1 MSGER
6 TGRTTL
12 RKDRVATGSTALSAV
27 TADAAVEDLFRFT
40 ESDVARFPT
49 GYSLDDTCGCIGP
62 GELGLLWARSGSG
75 KSTWLLNILAS
86 SPKVPTVI
94 FNMEMTA
101 RRQIE
106 WLMAMTFD
114 LSTPARRIDE
124 VLARGD
130 TTDDAYTEVVS
141 SLRAMKTR
149 YPTLNF
155 VNPSK
160 SPSVPDFAKLVDQV
174 EDDTG
179 VRPQRVFIDHLT
191 LMANARDYE
200 GVTRTAG
207 ALHSWAM
214 SDELAVIAIQQTGRS
229 GGADGGRNDGHLPV
243 TLSSGVYGGEHD
255 ADWIWGMYRPERD
268 PKFHKLTGYQL
279 DGPKREA
286 LAIEQ
291 ASVRGITKFQLIKNR
306 PYGETREEG
315 ITLRYNPHNR
325 LLIEGT

>member
-1 MSGER
+1 MKAVDR
-6 TGRTTL
+6 TGMNS
-12 RKDRVATGSTALSAV
+12 KPNILSAV
-27 TADAAVEDLFRFT
+27 SADSAVDDLFRFT
-40 ESDVARFPT
+40 ASDVARFPT
-49 GYSLDDTCGCIGP
+49 GYSVDDTCGMIGP

-86 SPKVPTVI
+86 SPKVPTAI
-94 FNMEMTA
+94 FNMEMTP

-106 WLMAMTFD
+106 WLMAMTFN
-114 LSTPARRIDE
+114 LKTPARLIDE
-124 VLARGD
+124 VLAQGD
-130 TTDDAYTEVVS
+130 TTDECYLEIAS
-141 SLRAMKTR
+141 SLRAMNTR
-149 YPTLNF
+149 YPTLHF
-155 VNPSK
+155 FNPEK
-160 SPSVPDFAKLVDQV
+160 APSVTDFAKAVDSV
-174 EDDTG
+174 EDSTG
-179 VRPQRVFIDHLT
+179 IRPQRVFVDHLT

-268 PKFHKLTGYQL
+268 PKFHKLSGYQL
-279 DGPKREA
+279 DGTKREA

-291 ASVRGITKFQLIKNR
+291 AAVSGVTKFQLIKNR

-315 ITLRYNPHNR
+315 ITLRYDSHNR
-325 LLIEGT
+325 KLYESGN